1 VKLKIWRQG
10 ETKDLTASLG
20 EMPGEKIAK
29 ADTGGSKMK
38 PTKLGVAV
46 RPLTQEE
53 RSQLDSEGGLLV
65 EQADGPAAKA
75 GVQAGDVILAF
86 NNQPVKT
93 VDQLKTLVDKSKGAV
108 ALLIQRE
115 GNKIYVPVRLS

>member
-1 VKLKIWRQG
+1 
-10 ETKDLTASLG
+10 
-20 EMPGEKIAK
+20 
-29 ADTGGSKMK
+29 MK